1 MAQFHTTTM
10 STNILLASCT
20 AWKESWVC
28 NYWEGFNS
36 SQLSVVTS
44 VEQNI
49 LNWWDFRH
57 SQHHWTPPK
66 GHLDQL
72 SNGDWEEELV
82 AALRETEEEAGIGKH
97 HLEVKLP
104 RLQSWWWWW
113 WLWSMI
119 RSLSNVDDIYETEE
133 EAGIGKHHL
142 EVYLWRRNHRN
153 AGVSRQIFKT
163 CVVVC
168 MFYSIWSSHSMS
180 THWGEITGSFVFEH
194 SVTVKHTV
202 MIKVWLTPVLLFY
215 LLTIA
220 SSAVVIVQ
228 VHDHIKGE
236 LRYEAWQKQ
245 KVNGC
250 CYWLKFVFCYCLL
263 PLVVA
268 INLQ

>member
-82 AALRETEEEAGIGKH
+82 AALR
-97 HLEVKLP
+97 
-104 RLQSWWWWW
+104 
-113 WLWSMI
+113 
-119 RSLSNVDDIYETEE
+119 ETEE